1 MQEAP
6 KAPTYIA
13 KKFAQIGQVFVQNLI
28 AVWKSR
34 LFSGKL
40 GLLTRPASED
50 RSENADG
57 SAMAPSPPLHRY
69 SIEKNGSGRHPLL
82 PEIRAAVERRLH
94 EIHRTCTPLDD
105 DESAAEVIDRA
116 IARTTEYLADHAP
129 ADGVETDRVLGR
141 FWKLEVRRRQRQ
153 RAQFTY
159 TDQSVETELGDLD
172 KTYSAIEAALD
183 LDKILLG
190 APQSVRKAL
199 MMRYGSLEEWNEIA
213 ALTGTSAEGIRKSC
227 KRYLDRLRTR
237 LGIRGGS

>member
-1 MQEAP
+1 M
-6 KAPTYIA
+6 
-13 KKFAQIGQVFVQNLI
+13 QNLI

-40 GLLTRPASED
+40 GLLTRPASD
-50 RSENADG
+50 SSSESVDG

-69 SIEKNGSGRHPLL
+69 SIEKNGSGRHSLL

-94 EIHRTCTPLDD
+94 EIYRTCTPLDE
-105 DESAAEVIDRA
+105 DESAAEVIERA
-116 IARTTEYLADHAP
+116 IERTKEYFESHPP
-129 ADGVETDRVLGR
+129 ADSGEADRILGR

-153 RAQFTY
+153 RAQFAY
-159 TDQSVETELGDLD
+159 TDKNVETELGDVD
-172 KTYSAIEAALD
+172 KTFSAIEAALD
-183 LDKILLG
+183 LEKIFLG
-190 APQSVRKAL
+190 APEPVRQAL
-199 MMRYGSLEEWNEIA
+199 MMRYGGLEEWNEIA